1 MINFFKGLATGL
13 GAVAPGLSGSVL
25 LVIFGL
31 YRKTIS
37 ALNELFRFKN
47 IWKNI
52 RFFLPL
58 GLGIGIGAMLF
69 GRLINFLLE
78 NFEMYTRFAFLG
90 LILGTIPLFFKEV
103 KKEGFSKK
111 YYLLIIASLV
121 FGIFIFFFNK
131 DLFPNVENPAFLQ
144 SVLLGF
150 SVAVSYIV
158 PGIDSAAV
166 LSALG
171 FYELWVKILAH
182 PFDYINLFIPVGLG
196 AVLGI
201 ILISII
207 INKLIQKCYTATFSV
222 IFGLFLSVIPSVL
235 SDKCVI
241 GLNASSGISLI
252 ILAFGFIA
260 SILFGNLEKLKKVT

>member
-1 MINFFKGLATGL
+1 MINFLKGFATGL

-37 ALNELFRFKN
+37 TLNELFRFKN
-47 IWKNI
+47 IWNNI
-52 RFFLPL
+52 KFFLPL
-58 GLGIGIGAMLF
+58 GLGIGIGAVLF
-69 GRLINFLLE
+69 GKFVDFLLV
-78 NFEMYTRFAFLG
+78 NFEVYTRFAFLG

-103 KKEGFSKK
+103 KKEGFSKR
-111 YYLLIIASLV
+111 YYLLIFAALV
-121 FGIFIFFFNK
+121 LGIFVFFFNR
-131 DLFPNVENPAFLQ
+131 DLFPNVENPSFLQ
-144 SVLLGF
+144 SCLLGF
-150 SVAVSYIV
+150 SVAISYIV

-182 PFDYINLFIPVGLG
+182 PFDYINLILPISIG
-196 AVLGI
+196 AILGI
-201 ILISII
+201 IIISII

-235 SDKCVI
+235 SEKCII
-241 GLNASSGISLI
+241 GLNATSGISLI
-252 ILAFGFIA
+252 ILAISFIA
-260 SILFGNLEKLKKVT
+260 SILFGNLEKLKKTT

>member
-1 MINFFKGLATGL
+1 MINFLKGLATGL

-31 YRKTIS
+31 YQKTIS
-37 ALNELFRFKN
+37 ALNELFRLKN
-47 IWKNI
+47 IWRNLK
-52 RFFLPL
+52 FFLPL
-58 GLGIGIGAMLF
+58 GFGIGIGAVLF
-69 GRLINFLLE
+69 GKFVDFLLV
-78 NFEMYTRFAFLG
+78 NFEVYTRFAFLG

-111 YYLLIIASLV
+111 YYLLIISSLI
-121 FGIFIFFFNK
+121 FGIFIFIFNR
-131 DLFPNVENPAFLQ
+131 DLFPKVENPAFLQ

-171 FYELWVKILAH
+171 FYELWVKILAN
-182 PFDYINLFIPVGLG
+182 PFDYIKLFLPIAIGGILG
-196 AVLGI
+196 V

-235 SDKCVI
+235 NDNCVI
-241 GLNASSGISLI
+241 RFDAQTGISLM
-252 ILAFGFIA
+252 ILAISFIA
-260 SILFGNLEKLKKVT
+260 SILFGNLEKLKKKT